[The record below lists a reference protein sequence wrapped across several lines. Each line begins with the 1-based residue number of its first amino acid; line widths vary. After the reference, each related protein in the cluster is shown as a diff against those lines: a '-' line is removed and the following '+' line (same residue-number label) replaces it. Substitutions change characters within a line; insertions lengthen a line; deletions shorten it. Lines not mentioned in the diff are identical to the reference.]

1 MKLVPKYFLKCNIS
15 IIAPF
20 ESQLFKNNRYNCK
33 QPNTMNIKKNGSE
46 LTSIVQIDRLHFQK
60 TFDTHFIIF

>member
-33 QPNTMNIKKNGSE
+33 QPNTMNIKKW
-46 LTSIVQIDRLHFQK
+46 I
-60 TFDTHFIIF
+60 